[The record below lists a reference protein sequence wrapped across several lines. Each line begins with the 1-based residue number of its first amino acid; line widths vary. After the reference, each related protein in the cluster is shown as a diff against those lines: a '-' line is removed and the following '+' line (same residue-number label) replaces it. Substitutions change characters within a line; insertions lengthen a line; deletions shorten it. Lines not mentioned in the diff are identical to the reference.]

1 MVFAAL
7 EYPETYEDAHL
18 SLVAY
23 LRTRFPKLDS
33 GLQCDS
39 WIWIWFGDDKVA
51 IDTFT
56 SMKHLVKSS
65 RSGEHVDAV
74 IRALIQ
80 QYTVKVYP
88 TPELEPHEPEEYES

>member
-1 MVFAAL
+1 MIFAAL
-7 EYPETYEDAHL
+7 EYPQTYEAAH
-18 SLVAY
+18 SGLVAY
-23 LRTRFPKLDS
+23 LKTRFPKLDS

-65 RSGEHVDAV
+65 KSGEHVDAV
-74 IRALIQ
+74 IQALNPSSARR
-80 QYTVKVYP
+80 TLREK
-88 TPELEPHEPEEYES
+88 TFL